1 VVAGAFISAD
11 RGMIADCEGSNQI
24 TGILMK
30 RYKIAVLDDYQNAA
44 MESADWSVLG
54 RRADIAVFQD
64 HLTDPA
70 AVIERLL
77 PFDVICV
84 MRERSPLPRNIIER
98 LPNLKLIA
106 STGAGNTSI
115 DLAAAAD
122 HGIAIVHSG
131 YRSEPAIEFTWALIL
146 ASTRHIVTESTSVR
160 FGGWQQ
166 TVGSDLRG
174 KTLGVLGL
182 GRIGSEVARI
192 GRAFGMNLIAW
203 SQNMTPQTAGDAGAI
218 LVSKNELF
226 EQADILTIHVVL
238 SSRTRGLVGA
248 AELSRMKPT
257 ARLINTSRGPIVDEQ
272 ALISVLENKQIAGA
286 AIDVFDVEPLPPDH
300 PFRTLDTVLATPH
313 IGYVSE
319 GLYKTFYQD
328 TVSFR
333 CGSTPVRERHAQG
346 GDGKI
351 VQRIHENTDCWRGR
365 TRWNHRSSSPGSR
378 WCCLTCNTEREG
390 SGRDQSLGPS
400 RHRRRG

>member
-1 VVAGAFISAD
+1 
-11 RGMIADCEGSNQI
+11 
-24 TGILMK
+24 MK
-30 RYKIAVLDDYQNAA
+30 KYKIAVLDDYQNAA

-54 RRADIAVFQD
+54 HRADIAVFQD
-64 HLTDPA
+64 HLADPEA
-70 AVIERLL
+70 LIERLL

-106 STGAGNTSI
+106 STGVGNTPI
-115 DLAAAAD
+115 DVAAAGD
-122 HGIAIVHSG
+122 HGIAVVHTG
-131 YRSEPAIEFTWALIL
+131 YRSDPAIEFTWALIL

-160 FGGWQQ
+160 SLGWQQ
-166 TVGSDLRG
+166 TVGADLRG

-203 SQNMTPQTAGDAGAI
+203 SQNMTPKAAKAAGAI

-248 AELSRMKPT
+248 AELARMKSTP
-257 ARLINTSRGPIVDEQ
+257 RLINTSRGPIVEEQ

-300 PFRTLDTVLATPH
+300 PFRALDNVLATPH

-319 GLYKTFYQD
+319 GLYKTFYED
-328 TVSFR
+328 TVSNIQ
-333 CGSTPVRERHAQG
+333 TWL
-346 GDGKI
+346 D
-351 VQRIHENTDCWRGR
+351 
-365 TRWNHRSSSPGSR
+365 TR
-378 WCCLTCNTEREG
+378 
-390 SGRDQSLGPS
+390 
-400 RHRRRG
+400 